1 MDKKKRKRLFQDEA
15 ILLGLHPKPN
25 QPGRNQARY
34 SITEKEWIK
43 ILEHRFKK
51 DERRFVDKI
60 QKLDRHG
67 EITSIVQK
75 LEAPQTP
82 VPDDFKIIKIS
93 QSPTTGQE
101 WVQYAPSEQGGI
113 SEDFLEEVIKKYSVS
128 LFDKRIKV
136 KKPINEFDV
145 LTYTDVHIG
154 MDTDK
159 YGNTMYQNEWN
170 GDILMQDCA
179 MMVQETLSFKKSNIL
194 VIDELGDFL
203 DGFDGKTTRKGHE
216 LPQNMT
222 NEEAFDFG
230 IKFKMYLIDN
240 LSEYYDK
247 IIVNN
252 ICNDNHA
259 GSFGYFVNS
268 AVEKI
273 SKTRYNNVQV
283 TNHRKFINHYFVG
296 DACFLITHGKDD
308 KALRFGFGV
317 FPKAQEIEKI
327 DQYCKHYDIYKKA
340 KRIIFKKGDSHQML
354 FDFCSSDDF
363 YYFNYP
369 AFSPSSNW
377 VKNNFKLGRRGF
389 VLENYTKKNHVFKP
403 IFNVQK

>member
-1 MDKKKRKRLFQDEA
+1 MDKKKRKRLFQEEA
-15 ILLGLHPKPN
+15 VLLGFTPKPN

-34 SITEKEWIK
+34 SITHKQWLK
-43 ILEHRFKK
+43 VLEHRFKQ
-51 DERRFVDKI
+51 DDRRFVEKI
-60 QKLDRHG
+60 QKIDRHG
-67 EITSIVQK
+67 EVTSTIQK

-82 VPDDFKIIKIS
+82 VPDNFQIIKIS

-101 WVQYAPSEQGGI
+101 WVQYAPAEQGGI
-113 SEDFLEEVIKKYSVS
+113 SEDFLEEVIQKYSVS
-128 LFDKRIKV
+128 LYDKEITIEN
-136 KKPINEFDV
+136 PITEFDT
-145 LTYTDVHIG
+145 LTFTDVHIG

-159 YGNTMYQNEWN
+159 YDNTMYQNEWN
-170 GDILMQDCA
+170 GDILMQDCTKL
-179 MMVQETLSFKKSNIL
+179 VEQTLSNKQSEVL
-194 VIDELGDFL
+194 VIDDLGDFL
-203 DGFDGKTTRKGHE
+203 DGFDGKTTRKGHD

-222 NEEAFDFG
+222 NEEAFDYG
-230 IKFKMYLIDN
+230 IRFKTYLLDN
-240 LSEYYDK
+240 LSNYYDK

-273 SKTRYNNVQV
+273 SKSRYKNIEV

-296 DACFLITHGKDD
+296 DTCFLITHGKDD

-317 FPKAQEIEKI
+317 YPKAQEIEKI

-389 VLENYTKKNHVFKP
+389 VLESYTKNNHSFKP
-403 IFNVQK
+403 IFIKK

>member
-1 MDKKKRKRLFQDEA
+1 
-15 ILLGLHPKPN
+15 
-25 QPGRNQARY
+25 
-34 SITEKEWIK
+34 
-43 ILEHRFKK
+43 
-51 DERRFVDKI
+51 
-60 QKLDRHG
+60 
-67 EITSIVQK
+67 
-75 LEAPQTP
+75 
-82 VPDDFKIIKIS
+82 
-93 QSPTTGQE
+93 
-101 WVQYAPSEQGGI
+101 
-113 SEDFLEEVIKKYSVS
+113 
-128 LFDKRIKV
+128 
-136 KKPINEFDV
+136 
-145 LTYTDVHIG
+145 

-159 YGNTMYQNEWN
+159 YDNTMYQNEWN
-170 GDILMQDCA
+170 GDILMQDCTNL
-179 MMVQETLSFKKSNIL
+179 VKQTLSNKQSEVL
-194 VIDELGDFL
+194 VIDDLGDFL
-203 DGFDGKTTRKGHE
+203 DGFDGKTTRKGHD

-222 NEEAFDFG
+222 NEEAFDYG
-230 IKFKMYLIDN
+230 IRFKMYLLDN
-240 LSEYYDK
+240 LSDYYDK

-273 SKTRYNNVQV
+273 SKSRYKNVEV
-283 TNHRKFINHYFVG
+283 TNHRKFINHYFIG
-296 DACFLITHGKDD
+296 DTCFLITHGKDD

-317 FPKAQEIEKI
+317 FPKPQEIEKI

-389 VLENYTKKNHVFKP
+389 VLESYTKNNHNFKP
-403 IFNVQK
+403 IFIKK

>member
-1 MDKKKRKRLFQDEA
+1 
-15 ILLGLHPKPN
+15 
-25 QPGRNQARY
+25 
-34 SITEKEWIK
+34 
-43 ILEHRFKK
+43 
-51 DERRFVDKI
+51 
-60 QKLDRHG
+60 
-67 EITSIVQK
+67 
-75 LEAPQTP
+75 
-82 VPDDFKIIKIS
+82 
-93 QSPTTGQE
+93 
-101 WVQYAPSEQGGI
+101 
-113 SEDFLEEVIKKYSVS
+113 
-128 LFDKRIKV
+128 
-136 KKPINEFDV
+136 
-145 LTYTDVHIG
+145 
-154 MDTDK
+154 
-159 YGNTMYQNEWN
+159 MYQNEWN
-170 GDILMQDCA
+170 GDILMQDCTRL
-179 MMVQETLSFKKSNIL
+179 VEHTLANRNSSVL
-194 VIDELGDFL
+194 VIDDLGDFL

-230 IKFKMYLIDN
+230 IRFKTYLIDN

-273 SKTRYNNVQV
+273 CKTRYNNVEV
-283 TNHRKFINHYFVG
+283 TNHRKFINHYFIG
-296 DACFLITHGKDD
+296 DTCFLITHGKDD

-317 FPKAQEIEKI
+317 FPKPQEIEKI
-327 DQYCKHYDIYKKA
+327 DQYCKHYGIYKKA
-340 KRIIFKKGDSHQML
+340 NRIIFKKGDSHQML

-389 VLENYTKKNHVFKP
+389 VLETYQKNNHTFKP
-403 IFNVQK
+403 IFIK